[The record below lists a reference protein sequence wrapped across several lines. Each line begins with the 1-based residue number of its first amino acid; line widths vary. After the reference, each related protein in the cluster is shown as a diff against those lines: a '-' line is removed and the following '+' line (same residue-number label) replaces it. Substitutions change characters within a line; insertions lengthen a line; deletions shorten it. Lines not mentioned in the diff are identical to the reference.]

1 MKKFSLLS
9 SLEKNLKTL
18 DDIYDSIKITLG
30 PTGKNG
36 IVFIKNSELKFITSG
51 SMLLKSLEF
60 SENSSNVLLKLFEQS
75 SIKTFNTSGDGST
88 TTTLLSTEL
97 LKNSLKFII
106 NGYNPIFLSNGSL
119 GSFFLRFFNIT
130 ILHSNSLKFKI
141 QGKNA

>member
-75 SIKTFNTSGDGST
+75 SIKTFST
-88 TTTLLSTEL
+88 
-97 LKNSLKFII
+97 
-106 NGYNPIFLSNGSL
+106 
-119 GSFFLRFFNIT
+119 
-130 ILHSNSLKFKI
+130 
-141 QGKNA
+141 